1 MKPAV
6 FSDDPEALEEL
17 ARIDYSEKVTLDLA
31 RRGLVKRK
39 IRIYADGIYDMF
51 HTGHA
56 RQLMQA
62 KAAFPNV
69 YLIVGVCGD
78 YLTNKNKGKTV
89 MNEDERFEAIRHCR
103 YVDEVVRDAPWVLTD
118 EFLTQHKIDF
128 VAHDDIPYTSS
139 ETEDVYTMIKQ
150 KGMFLVTQRT
160 EGIST
165 SDLVSRIVRDY
176 DVYVR
181 RNLARGYTAK
191 ELNVSF
197 LNEKKFILQNKMDEL
212 KDKGHEMIQKWEEK
226 SRDFINNFTQL
237 FGPDG
242 TLNNFWSTST
252 GRIKRALSPAPS
264 PPSSPQHYQSY
275 SGQSD
280 VSTSSSSSSSEKF
293 SKFEADD
300 ENHKSS
306 TSSVYRKTNKNK
318 RSMIE
323 TNAATNGNGD
333 KHEKNLDEYSDEEE
347 QKLYVNTLTN
357 KRVLGS
363 FEDC

>member
-1 MKPAV
+1 MSHASPAA
-6 FSDDPEALEEL
+6 FSEDPEALEEL
-17 ARIDYSEKVTLDLA
+17 AQIDYSIRVSLEMA
-31 RRGLVKRK
+31 HQGLVQRK

-69 YLIVGVCGD
+69 YLIVGVCND

-89 MNEDERFEAIRHCR
+89 MNEEERYEAVRHCR
-103 YVDEVVRDAPWVLTD
+103 YVDEVVKDAPWELTED
-118 EFLTQHKIDF
+118 FLTKHKIDF

-139 ETEDVYTMIKQ
+139 DTEDVYTLIKE

-181 RNLARGYTAK
+181 RNLARGYTAR

-197 LNEKKFILQNKMDEL
+197 LNEKKFILQNKIDEI
-212 KDKGHEMIQKWEEK
+212 KDKSHEIIQKWEDK
-226 SRDFINNFTQL
+226 SREFINNFTQL

-242 TLNNFWSTST
+242 LNNLQNLWNTGA

-264 PPSSPQHYQSY
+264 PPSSPERQP
-275 SGQSD
+275 
-280 VSTSSSSSSSEKF
+280 VSTSSSSSSLNGSYSSNDRPSRNRSSSRQRKMAKMSKTASLDKYSDDEEADKEDTFNNEKLREKRSEK
-293 SKFEADD
+293 
-300 ENHKSS
+300 
-306 TSSVYRKTNKNK
+306 V
-318 RSMIE
+318 
-323 TNAATNGNGD
+323 
-333 KHEKNLDEYSDEEE
+333 
-347 QKLYVNTLTN
+347 
-357 KRVLGS
+357 
-363 FEDC
+363 